1 MVPQKYLS
9 INPGEGCEW
18 QVGTAKESRNK
29 TKHFINA
36 YLPIPTHVINK
47 CSNHY
52 AELANDDYKDY
63 VDKYNNDA
71 TIQMSNKT
79 GAQWACNSNVSPCET
94 ITINPIIPTNSVALT
109 KYKAICT
116 VFEQEQI

>member
-1 MVPQKYLS
+1 MT
-9 INPGEGCEW
+9 GRA
-18 QVGTAKESRNK
+18 AKESRNK

-52 AELANDDYKDY
+52 VELANDDYKDY

-79 GAQWACNSNVSPCET
+79 GAQ
-94 ITINPIIPTNSVALT
+94 
-109 KYKAICT
+109 
-116 VFEQEQI
+116 